1 MTGLKKEISKKLEI
15 MLSDGKTVKQKSSGR
30 TIYQKL

>member
-15 MLSDGKTVKQKSSGR
+15 MLSDGKTVKQKSSNG
-30 TIYQKL
+30 IMYQKL